1 MAKMTTTVTNI
12 FAAFFRD
19 LSCTSGFPP
28 PDGGIW
34 LIWDARD
41 DTVNASNNYS
51 RSYLVITFILVN
63 VINYSL
69 IEQIYILLAF
79 SNIPANI

>member
-34 LIWDARD
+34 LIWDTRD
-41 DTVNASNNYS
+41 DTVNALNNYS